1 MNIQFKNIMSNNFN
15 MVSINGVN
23 IYFSYQTAIGVMS
36 GGKSVISVN
45 DWGPTTGKHL
55 NYLEQDK
62 SKRVPQI
69 EVEQAI
75 TRLLA

>member
-1 MNIQFKNIMSNNFN
+1 M
-15 MVSINGVN
+15 
-23 IYFSYQTAIGVMS
+23 
-36 GGKSVISVN
+36 GGGESVVSVN

-55 NYLEQDK
+55 NYLEMDK

-75 TRLLA
+75 ERLLA